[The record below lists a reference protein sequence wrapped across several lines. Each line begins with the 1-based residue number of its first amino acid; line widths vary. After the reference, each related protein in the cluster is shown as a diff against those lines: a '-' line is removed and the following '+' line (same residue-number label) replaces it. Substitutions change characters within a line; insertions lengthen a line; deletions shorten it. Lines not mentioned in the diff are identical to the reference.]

1 MFAYLFFKKFPSYSA
16 LLGPCLIKEIWPL
29 HIWLSKWKVKIYQ
42 KLLWKLNKVLFTQVR
57 CNEFGSHVFQS
68 WILSFVKKYLNHI
81 FQTCAFRN
89 RHNSSQPWFWVAMK
103 PKSWLSWVVSISKG
117 TCLENVIEVL
127 FYNELNPWEKKPL
140 SSQSIQI
147 IFAYKFIRQDK
158 VCDINILNSTYSL
171 IRSCLLIHNL
181 KIIQPI
187 HLFSPTPQ
195 LRSLEY
201 FLFNVY

>member
-29 HIWLSKWKVKIYQ
+29 HIWLSKWKGKIYQ
-42 KLLWKLNKVLFTQVR
+42 KLLWKLNKVLFTRVR
-57 CNEFGSHVFQS
+57 CNEFGSHVFQT

-89 RHNSSQPWFWVAMK
+89 RNNSSQPWFWVAMK

-127 FYNELNPWEKKPL
+127 FYNELNPREKKTIIITIY
-140 SSQSIQI
+140 SNNFCIQI
-147 IFAYKFIRQDK
+147 YSSGQSLRHQYFEFNLFFNYVLFA
-158 VCDINILNSTYSL
+158 
-171 IRSCLLIHNL
+171 
-181 KIIQPI
+181 
-187 HLFSPTPQ
+187 
-195 LRSLEY
+195 
-201 FLFNVY
+201 